1 MNEPRQQVSNRLI
14 GGSPGHVSQRAGHL
28 TQRRLRGN
36 ALCRNSQAASAET
49 RAHASA
55 ALSRAA
61 ASDVD
66 LLADLPPHMGLLGL
80 GRVQADLEAILG
92 AKVDLVPAS
101 DLEPAVRARAERDLV
116 AL

>member
-1 MNEPRQQVSNRLI
+1 MSR
-14 GGSPGHVSQRAGHL
+14 GSRSATRSSGVAPGYVSQRAGHL

-49 RAHASA
+49 RAHAPA

-92 AKVDLVPAS
+92 ANPC
-101 DLEPAVRARAERDLV
+101 ARRNCA
-116 AL
+116 